1 MQAISHCLEFEDYW
15 YPRQELN
22 LDQQL
27 RRLLRYP
34 LRHGGTPVQN
44 DTGTIL
50 GSRMLYYDK
59 CASLVNCFEPS
70 VGKPVK

>member
-1 MQAISHCLEFEDYW
+1 
-15 YPRQELN
+15 
-22 LDQQL
+22 
-27 RRLLRYP
+27 
-34 LRHGGTPVQN
+34 VQN